1 MQTII
6 CNWFDKYIKNFNKD
20 QLQNQYNITLKD
32 CYAGNKYGS
41 FKQIDIQNYVYQ
53 NVKFTCIMFTM
64 NTDNKLMMIL
74 DSTKRWCICNHN
86 QVDHA
91 GTLIDHFNGDNAI
104 PMVGIWCSI
113 DGTES
118 SVCMKNSTFALKI
131 FLNTWF
137 EIKLHTNDQLQFS
150 QESIEFV
157 KEFIE
162 KANLG
167 KGVGNTL
174 ASFVIYDREEDMKK
188 CYQDGTDLTNLH
200 YWTSKKYDDS
210 KKIEKAVD
218 LMKGATTVASAPPE
232 PIPAEPVH
240 KSPVCSE
247 KKVEKVEKVEKV
259 PANLNMMKHAIDF
272 MNQFNNFAMMNKVN
286 VQDYQTVMSKCSEIM
301 QIISRINGSS

>member
-6 CNWFDKYIKNFNKD
+6 YNWFDKYIKNFNKD

-32 CYAGNKYGS
+32 CYAGNKYGT

-64 NTDNKLMMIL
+64 NTGNKLVMIL

-86 QVDHA
+86 QVDHV

-118 SVCMKNSTFALKI
+118 SICMKNSTFALKI

-137 EIKLHTNDQLQFS
+137 EIKIHTDDQLQFN
-150 QESIEFV
+150 QKSIEFV
-157 KEFIE
+157 KEFIN

-188 CYQDGTDLTNLH
+188 CYQDGTDLTDLH

-210 KKIEKAVD
+210 KKIDKAVD
-218 LMKGATTVASAPPE
+218 LMKSATTMVNAPSE
-232 PIPAEPVH
+232 PIT

-247 KKVEKVEKVEKV
+247 KKEEKVDEV
-259 PANLNMMKHAIDF
+259 PASINMMKQVIDF
-272 MNQFNNFAMMNKVN
+272 MNQFNNFAMKNKVN
-286 VQDYQTVMSKCSEIM
+286 IQDYQTVMSKCTEIM
-301 QIISRINGSS
+301 QIISRI